1 MTELYAC
8 KYKVQIGCDEENKP
22 VMVPVG
28 TVFIIDGIAANSLA
42 LKPVTKAT
50 SVKHDYPVMVTPEL
64 LEFAFTKN
72 DYLVIEVDK

>member
-28 TVFIIDGIAANSLA
+28 TVFVVDSIAGNSLA
-42 LKPVTKAT
+42 LKPATK
-50 SVKHDYPVMVTPEL
+50 VPPVRHDYPVMVTPDL
-64 LEFAFTKN
+64 LAFAFTKN
-72 DYLVIEVDK
+72 DTI